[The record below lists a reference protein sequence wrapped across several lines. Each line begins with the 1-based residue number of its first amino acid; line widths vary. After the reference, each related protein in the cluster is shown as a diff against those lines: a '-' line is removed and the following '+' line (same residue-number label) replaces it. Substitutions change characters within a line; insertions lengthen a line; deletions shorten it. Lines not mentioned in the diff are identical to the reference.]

1 MPFIY
6 HNIGSEPEQSGTV
19 TAADVVTFTVEDDDG
34 TLEAESE
41 TVTLRKTG
49 DL

>member
-1 MPFIY
+1 MPY
-6 HNIGSEPEQSGTV
+6 LYRNIGSEMEKGGSV
-19 TAADVVTFTVEDDDG
+19 TAADVVTFTVEEDDG